1 MDYEYFNTVLDALLQ
16 LAEEH
21 PEMSPEELLSQKAG
35 EWNLDEK
42 LLSEISESGEILNSI
57 DDKVKEYES
66 SGNSRDSFINKELS
80 RMTEGRSEKEK
91 EAVSEAIQ
99 SVLGKVVESDK
110 Q

>member
-42 LLSEISESGEILNSI
+42 LLSEISESGEILDCI
-57 DDKVKEYES
+57 DDKVKELES
-66 SGNSRDSFINKELS
+66 SGNRDSFINKELS

-99 SVLGKVVESDK
+99 SVLGNEVESEK
-110 Q
+110 

>member
-1 MDYEYFNTVLDALLQ
+1 MEYEYFNTVLDALLQ

-42 LLSEISESGEILNSI
+42 LMSEMLESCEILNSI
-57 DDKVKEYES
+57 DDKEKELMS
-66 SGNSRDSFINKELS
+66 SGSNRDSFIDKELS
-80 RMTEGRSEKEK
+80 RLTEGRSEKEK

-99 SVLGKVVESDK
+99 CVLGKDVESE
-110 Q
+110 